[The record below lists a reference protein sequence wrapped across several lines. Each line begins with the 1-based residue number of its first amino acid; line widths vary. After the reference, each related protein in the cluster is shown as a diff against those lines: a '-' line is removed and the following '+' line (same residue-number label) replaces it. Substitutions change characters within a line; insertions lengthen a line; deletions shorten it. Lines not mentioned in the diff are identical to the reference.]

1 MMTIINNLTIQNNQE
16 IIQMEIYRL
25 KVLILGNFG
34 VLMSETTI
42 ELIKRGHRLIINDD
56 LKDIKLIVNL
66 IKSDYKNNYNSI
78 SIGKQ
83 YNELLNLNA
92 FKLEIPV
99 KLEQNIP
106 IIIETAAINVRLI
119 NMGYDKDELLM
130 INNLH

>member
-1 MMTIINNLTIQNNQE
+1 MTIINNLTIQNNQE